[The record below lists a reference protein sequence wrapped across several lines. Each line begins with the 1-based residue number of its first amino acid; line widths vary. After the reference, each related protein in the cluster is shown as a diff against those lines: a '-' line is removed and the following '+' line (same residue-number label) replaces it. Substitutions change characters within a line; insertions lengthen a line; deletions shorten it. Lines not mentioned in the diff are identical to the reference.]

1 MKTKDENNFGAK
13 AKSSIIKEEED
24 SMYAVPEE
32 KIINYFL
39 KIEHERKVI
48 LHYMKMFFSEEQF
61 FPLDDLLFASLC
73 EYFSIIQHMET
84 LFNDIIEFAEYDE
97 KIQSYYANQKQ
108 QMSLMVFL
116 QSLLLIREELF
127 QKNISLGLH

>member
-1 MKTKDENNFGAK
+1 
-13 AKSSIIKEEED
+13 
-24 SMYAVPEE
+24 MYAVPEE

-84 LFNDIIEFAEYDE
+84 LFNDIIEYAEYDE

-116 QSLLLIREELF
+116 QSLLLIKEELF